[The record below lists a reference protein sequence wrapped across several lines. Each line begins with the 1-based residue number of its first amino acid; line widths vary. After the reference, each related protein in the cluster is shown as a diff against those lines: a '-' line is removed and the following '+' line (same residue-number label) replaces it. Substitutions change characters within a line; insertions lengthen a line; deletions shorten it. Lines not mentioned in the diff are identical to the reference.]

1 MYINCQFTVFNCDYF
16 RTNKMKDSDNPDL
29 KVIDNREE
37 NEDNDDDN
45 TPLNKNKNNKLNNME
60 ETVNNNNENRENVEQ
75 LSPDDATNMPWSR
88 RRIIVT
94 SVRGGIVLVGLIV
107 VFLNTL
113 FGFVLP
119 SGDIKCVI
127 DYTHE
132 GTASVNKSLLEN
144 ASLRNGLMIT
154 SALILDILFL
164 TKICY
169 FIFKSKTWR
178 LIVCFACFFL
188 IRSFAQIIFQERFP
202 DGYGWNYPGFP
213 SITVSYL
220 KANDF
225 FFNSTTGLM
234 LICGLDFYY
243 EGQII
248 FFVLSLLAIIFQS
261 LLLIFLRGQYIIDI
275 VSSLIIAHFVV
286 LNVMD
291 HIHILDY
298 NKIIGFYIPKG
309 EKEEDK
315 LLKTE

>member
-1 MYINCQFTVFNCDYF
+1 
-16 RTNKMKDSDNPDL
+16 MKDSDRADSQKNKKLD
-29 KVIDNREE
+29 EF
-37 NEDNDDDN
+37 EDNDDDS

-60 ETVNNNNENRENVEQ
+60 ETNNNNNNENRENNEQ
-75 LSPDDATNMPWSR
+75 LSPDDATNMSWSR

-119 SGDIKCVI
+119 TGDIKCVI

-132 GTASVNKSLLEN
+132 GTSSINKTLLEN

-234 LICGLDFYY
+234 LICGLDFFY
-243 EGQII
+243 EGQLV
-248 FFVLSLLAIIFQS
+248 FFILSLLAIIFQS
-261 LLLIFLRGQYIIDI
+261 ILLIFLRGQYIIDI

-298 NKIIGFYIPKG
+298 NKIIGFYIPKN

-315 LLKTE
+315 LLKAE

>member
-1 MYINCQFTVFNCDYF
+1 
-16 RTNKMKDSDNPDL
+16 MKDSDRADSQKNKKLDEF
-29 KVIDNREE
+29 D
-37 NEDNDDDN
+37 DNDDDS

-60 ETVNNNNENRENVEQ
+60 ETNNNNNNENRENNEQ
-75 LSPDDATNMPWSR
+75 LSPEDATNMPWSR

-119 SGDIKCVI
+119 TGDIKCVI

-132 GTASVNKSLLEN
+132 GTSSVNKTLLEN

-234 LICGLDFYY
+234 LICGLDFFY
-243 EGQII
+243 EGQLV
-248 FFVLSLLAIIFQS
+248 FFILSLLAIIFQS

-298 NKIIGFYIPKG
+298 NKIIGFYIPKN

-315 LLKTE
+315 LLKAE